1 MFSYSI
7 VDIIKL
13 MDLDIRDF
21 PIIKARSEM
30 NEIYFIC
37 SRSKREMQDSA
48 IFGYIRCSSAGVA
61 SSVDWEPSSISALY
75 RHLEKIYGG
84 AYRVAIYGYVYT

>member
-1 MFSYSI
+1 
-7 VDIIKL
+7 

-21 PIIKARSEM
+21 PKIKAKSEM
-30 NEIYFIC
+30 SEIYFIC
-37 SRSKREMQDSA
+37 NRSKREMQDSA
-48 IFGYIRCSSAGVA
+48 LFGYIRCSSAGAA

-84 AYRVAIYGYVYT
+84 AYRVTIYGCVYT